1 MSPVAVRVQISPKP
15 GLHRCP
21 KCGSSQTCPSRRR
34 SLKDWLLFVLFLNPQ
49 RCTQCLRRFFR
60 FRSHRAQRAVMV
72 TLFLIPVIVLAAWFI
87 ELRSLQ
93 KVRALSTTEQSKPD
107 ALKPVTVQQLLDKR

>member
-1 MSPVAVRVQISPKP
+1 
-15 GLHRCP
+15 
-21 KCGSSQTCPSRRR
+21 
-34 SLKDWLLFVLFLNPQ
+34 
-49 RCTQCLRRFFR
+49 
-60 FRSHRAQRAVMV
+60 MV